1 MMRVVMTIE
10 RAIAWAVRE
19 ELPKVQ
25 VLSELARAPNGCV
38 TGSGL
43 KAVLALGTR
52 IDHVPVNAYGVVAL
66 AGEHGRCDDD
76 ALRIGQALL
85 ALDAMARDMAGQMV
99 NGLGEWDA
107 FEDLAGLDADP
118 IAAPLLMQARMDARA
133 RAGMAARLLASPSEM
148 MIHAAVLGP
157 PRGWAL
163 DEVRAEV
170 VRASNG
176 RPAWFRRERRAV
188 AWNDD
193 GEAIA
198 FDDVEVNGFNARA
211 QRPHADAYQ
220 RHVLTPDPL
229 QAAIAR
235 AEWQLWRAALDLLHE
250 DLAGRLARIT
260 VLPSAQPWRPWLE
273 GEAARPRVLP
283 GPALPEVI
291 AKAGRVKGGRVKG
304 GRENRRAKGA

>member
-25 VLSELARAPNGCV
+25 VLAGLAHAPNGCV

-43 KAVLALGTR
+43 KGVLALGTR

-99 NGLGEWDA
+99 DGLASWDA

-118 IAAPLLMQARMDARA
+118 IAAPLLAQARDDARA
-133 RAGMAARLLASPSEM
+133 RARMVARLMAAPSEM
-148 MIHAAVLGP
+148 MIRAAVLGP

-163 DEVRAEV
+163 DEVRADV

-176 RPAWFRRERRAV
+176 RPAWFRRERRPV
-188 AWNDD
+188 AWNED
-193 GEAIA
+193 GEATA

-211 QRPHADAYQ
+211 QRPHVDAYQ

-229 QAAIAR
+229 AVATAR
-235 AEWQLWRAALDLLHE
+235 AEWQLWRAALDVLHE
-250 DLAGRLARIT
+250 DLSGRLERIT
-260 VLPSAQPWRPWLE
+260 LMPSAQPWRPWLE
-273 GEAARPRVLP
+273 GEAARPHILP
-283 GPALPEVI
+283 GPALPEVM
-291 AKAGRVKGGRVKG
+291 ARAGSVKGGGVA
-304 GRENRRAKGA
+304 RRAKGA